1 MFRVILF
8 QISARALLC
17 KTAHFVLLLLHMPV
31 HLGVSDIY
39 TSSALSDLNSWRDL
53 EDSREE
59 KNIGG
64 KRMLGKRPR
73 PPLMNR
79 TRSMS
84 QLGSADFAIESEQI
98 PDSPVF
104 HMGPGIRSS
113 YSLSN
118 KPIEP
123 AHFLDACS
131 LCKRRL
137 SNGLDIYMYR

>member
-84 QLGSADFAIESEQI
+84 QRGHSWDLQISPSNPNKSQI
-98 PDSPVF
+98 PLFFIWGLELEVVTVFLISP
-104 HMGPGIRSS
+104 
-113 YSLSN
+113 
-118 KPIEP
+118 
-123 AHFLDACS
+123 
-131 LCKRRL
+131 
-137 SNGLDIYMYR
+137 